1 MLLSNVCM
9 ASESSPLKLKSTDIV
24 ITTSQ
29 YLYTYP
35 LDILKEVQTV
45 VLDEAD
51 IQIARKVGKHGKK
64 DPLFNILWHLLEE
77 DNFKPLNYDI
87 DIVDTET
94 GSKYLRPC
102 SDIGDGNHFINR
114 QVIFVGAT
122 MPDNVNKKSKTALPY
137 IRSWIPDI
145 DVIQS
150 EHAHK
155 IASSANMSF
164 LDVLERNKTK
174 LLVQSLHEYS
184 NQNIKVLVFVNNV
197 NTAIDLYRQLS
208 NFSVTQSETYQE
220 YVNILK
226 EFSKQWDG
234 KIFHLHKKIQLF
246 ERLDTISKFASME
259 QSLLITT
266 DVMSRGIDIPGVDIV
281 IQYDFATNVIDVLHR
296 AGRTARMNREGKG
309 KLVFRR

>member
-35 LDILKEVQTV
+35 LDILKEIQTV

-94 GSKYLRPC
+94 GSKYLSPC

-114 QVIFVGAT
+114 QFIFVGAT

-164 LDVLERNKTK
+164 LNVLERNKTK

-197 NTAIDLYRQLS
+197 NTASDLYRQLS

-220 YVNILK
+220 YINILK

-266 DVMSRGIDIPGVDIV
+266 DVVSRGIDIPGVDIV

>member
-77 DNFKPLNYDI
+77 DNFKPLNYDK

-94 GSKYLRPC
+94 GSKYLSPC

-114 QVIFVGAT
+114 QFIFVGAT
-122 MPDNVNKKSKTALPY
+122 MPDNVNKKSKTTLPY

-174 LLVQSLHEYS
+174 LLVQSLYEYS

-296 AGRTARMNREGKG
+296 AGRTARMDREGKG

>member
-94 GSKYLRPC
+94 GSKYLSPC

-114 QVIFVGAT
+114 QFIFVGAT

-246 ERLDTISKFASME
+246 ERLDTISKFASIE

-296 AGRTARMNREGKG
+296 AGRTARMDREGKG

>member
-1 MLLSNVCM
+1 M

-35 LDILKEVQTV
+35 LDILKEIQTV

-77 DNFKPLNYDI
+77 DNFKPLNYDK

-94 GSKYLRPC
+94 GSKYLSPC

-114 QVIFVGAT
+114 QFIFVGAT

-164 LDVLERNKTK
+164 LNVLERNKTK

-197 NTAIDLYRQLS
+197 NTASDLYRQLS

-220 YVNILK
+220 YINILK

-296 AGRTARMNREGKG
+296 AGRTARMDREGKG

>member
-94 GSKYLRPC
+94 GSSPC

-114 QVIFVGAT
+114 QFIFVGAT

-174 LLVQSLHEYS
+174 LLVQSLYEYS

-296 AGRTARMNREGKG
+296 AGRTARMDREGKG